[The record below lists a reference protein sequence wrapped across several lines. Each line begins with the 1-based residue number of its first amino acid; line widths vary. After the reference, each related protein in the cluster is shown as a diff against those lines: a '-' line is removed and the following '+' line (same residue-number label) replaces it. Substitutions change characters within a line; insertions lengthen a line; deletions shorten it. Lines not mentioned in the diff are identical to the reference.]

1 MIPQISRLSDYRKY
15 LGSSFSW
22 HNLSSNTSNQS
33 TKTRQYKRDRI
44 VGMMVLYTT
53 VHELLWNK
61 IWRLTLPVRTNIVG
75 TKGYRGRRG
84 REDSPHPA
92 RVPPMLWAGGCGRAA
107 RHFPL
112 CPGWASKPLTLLDGW
127 GGQGADPDRGSR
139 CDTLYPMVM
148 GERAEGE
155 RFPCRWESLVWA
167 LTGAQEGFPLGD

>member
-1 MIPQISRLSDYRKY
+1 MWLVKRKQNKGFYKWFLRSQAFSDYRKY
-15 LGSSFSW
+15 IGSSFSW

-75 TKGYRGRRG
+75 TKGYKGRRG
-84 REDSPHPA
+84 REDIPHLA
-92 RVPPMLWAGGCGRAA
+92 RVRPMRWAGGYGRAA

-112 CPGWASKPLTLLDGW
+112 CPGWASKPLTLLNV
-127 GGQGADPDRGSR
+127 GAGVDKVQSLTEFSRG
-139 CDTLYPMVM
+139 DTL
-148 GERAEGE
+148 
-155 RFPCRWESLVWA
+155 
-167 LTGAQEGFPLGD
+167 